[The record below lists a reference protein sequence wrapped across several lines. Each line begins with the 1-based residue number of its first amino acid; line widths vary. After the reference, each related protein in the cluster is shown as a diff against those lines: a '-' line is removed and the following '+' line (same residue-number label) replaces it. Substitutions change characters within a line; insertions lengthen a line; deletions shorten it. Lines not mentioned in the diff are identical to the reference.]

1 LKNSHI
7 NGSDS
12 SNYDDD
18 NDDSGDEDS
27 VIDLGELIAKQKEAK
42 EQPKTVKMSDM
53 DFLRSKIS
61 KNLDKN
67 GDKEDDDEFSE
78 NDGDLSD
85 NEDDQM
91 DKKAKKTMKA
101 TQSTSKTV
109 ENEDKMVMVENNQD
123 GKHENERNSFP
134 EDGADVEEEGEF
146 EEGRLYVRNIPYSCT
161 EDELRALFQPF
172 GTISELHIPLDG
184 DKKAKGYGFVL
195 FLFPEQAKKALHEL
209 DGSSFQGR
217 VIHLTKA
224 KKLPTK
230 QPNEFYTIV
239 NGKRL
244 SSFQQKKEE
253 ERRKNL
259 NKTDGWN
266 ATFVRSDAV
275 VENLAER

>member
-1 LKNSHI
+1 VQ
-7 NGSDS
+7 
-12 SNYDDD
+12 YDDSD
-18 NDDSGDEDS
+18 DEDS
-27 VIDLGELIAKQKEAK
+27 VIDLGELIAKQKESK

-53 DFLRSKIS
+53 DFLKSKIS
-61 KNLDKN
+61 KNLDKK
-67 GDKEDDDEFSE
+67 GDNDDDDFSE
-78 NDGDLSD
+78 NGRDSSD
-85 NEDDQM
+85 FSDDEE
-91 DKKAKKTMKA
+91 DKKRVKRTVKA
-101 TQSTSKTV
+101 TQNSSKTV
-109 ENEDKMVMVENNQD
+109 ENEDKMATDEDNQED
-123 GKHENERNSFP
+123 DKHQNGPNSGPNSFP
-134 EDGADVEEEGEF
+134 DDGVEGGEEDGEF

-172 GTISELHIPLDG
+172 GTISELHIPLDAER
-184 DKKAKGYGFVL
+184 KAKGYGFVL
-195 FLFPEQAKKALHEL
+195 FLFPEQSKKALNEL

-230 QPNEFYTIV
+230 QPNESYTIV